1 MEIDLFREKWQKL
14 RFDEVELKHSNIR
27 EILTKKSKSSL
38 RGFIFVAIAEF
49 CLFIALNIFYGT
61 DLTESKMYN
70 IFEYFEIVNY
80 GIIIFFV
87 LMFIHYLR
95 RIETA
100 GPVNTLL
107 VNLLKVRGNMKNYVV
122 YNIFVFISAS
132 IYLFINEILYNPSF
146 ASLELDTS
154 SKIII
159 TFLFSL
165 FILIVSI
172 ALYFTYLFFY
182 GRFMRDIEENHKVLS
197 NHNCTD

>member
-1 MEIDLFREKWQKL
+1 
-14 RFDEVELKHSNIR
+14 
-27 EILTKKSKSSL
+27 
-38 RGFIFVAIAEF
+38 
-49 CLFIALNIFYGT
+49 
-61 DLTESKMYN
+61 MYN

-80 GIIIFFV
+80 AVIIFFV

-95 RIETA
+95 RIETT

-107 VNLLKVRGNMKNYVV
+107 VNLLKVRGNMKKYVV
-122 YNIFVFISAS
+122 YNIFVFIGAS

-146 ASLELDTS
+146 SSLELDAS

-159 TFLFSL
+159 TSLFSL

-172 ALYFTYLFFY
+172 AIYFTYLFFY

-197 NHNCTD
+197 DH